1 MFNSLKYNWKIHRL
15 LKRLAKQRVG
25 MVLQPGNVWV
35 LEYAVKDT
43 EETRELLYTCQL
55 RGWVELLHESIP
67 TGNLGPDGSLP
78 GGPVFSS
85 ENHIW
90 KLTDSGWGAIQ
101 RRHEI
106 TILGTVVAILGVFIA
121 VNA

>member
-1 MFNSLKYNWKIHRL
+1 
-15 LKRLAKQRVG
+15 
-25 MVLQPGNVWV
+25 MVLQPNNVWV

-55 RGWVELLHESIP
+55 RGWVELLHESVP
-67 TGNLGPDGSLP
+67 TGNLDSDGSLP
-78 GGPVFSS
+78 KGPVFSS
-85 ENHIW
+85 ENHVW

-106 TILGTVVAILGVFIA
+106 AVLGIFVGILGIIVAF
-121 VNA
+121 NM

>member
-1 MFNSLKYNWKIHRL
+1 MFNLLKYNWKIHRL

-35 LEYAVKDT
+35 LEYAVEDT
-43 EETRELLYTCQL
+43 DETRELLYTCQL
-55 RGWVELLHESIP
+55 RGWVELLHESVP
-67 TGNLGPDGSLP
+67 TGKLSADGSLP
-78 GGPVFSS
+78 TGQLFSS

-101 RRHEI
+101 RRHVI
-106 TILGTVVAILGVFIA
+106 TILGTIVAILSALFA
-121 VNA
+121 VNT